1 MDTFEYG
8 NAYYMAVLTDYHRWR
23 PMNEDCL
30 FMNIYVP
37 GKKLIPVSSCEKLI
51 VEHSEISLA
60 YIGMCKNNCL
70 NKSEEKML

>member
-1 MDTFEYG
+1 
-8 NAYYMAVLTDYHRWR
+8 MADYHRWR

-37 GKKLIPVSSCEKLI
+37 GKKLISVSSCEKL
-51 VEHSEISLA
+51 VAEHTEISLA

-70 NKSEEKML
+70 NKSEVEMV